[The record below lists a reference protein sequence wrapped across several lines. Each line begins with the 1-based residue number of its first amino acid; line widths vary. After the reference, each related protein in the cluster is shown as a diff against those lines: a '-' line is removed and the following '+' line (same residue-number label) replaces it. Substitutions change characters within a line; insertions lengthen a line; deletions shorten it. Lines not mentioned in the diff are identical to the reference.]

1 MLRSDDQRTWWVWFK
16 REKILLFLSGE
27 TLTLKETQGYATS
40 GTFLLMSKSNDN
52 VFTMINW
59 TVSVYFQHLLHC
71 NMLLEIYVSKN
82 R

>member
-59 TVSVYFQHLLHC
+59 IVSVYFQHLLHC
-71 NMLLEIYVSKN
+71 NMLLEIYV
-82 R
+82 

>member
-16 REKILLFLSGE
+16 REKILFFKSGE

-59 TVSVYFQHLLHC
+59 IVSVYFQHLLHC